1 MEEYVGQLWHR
12 WITQAADRRHADAA
26 VTLAEVSRTV
36 GVLFRAFGGDGGLR
50 VEAAEAGAHGARRT
64 WIQRL
69 AGTGSEVALAWR
81 DEQTLRLPPSI
92 DIFPE
97 RALNRDLYIWLAA
110 LAAADDADPELPWL
124 VRSQRGTLATLA
136 RYPGMVLRYRRL
148 VEAQIALRPD
158 PAHLPP
164 AEAAQERAIRRA
176 LHVPGAVPEL
186 SPARRPPAPVHLWLH
201 PQPPIPAATQATPTD
216 EGEDS
221 DENQAG
227 AKGGKKATTRRRAE
241 RVESPARGAGLL
253 LYRFESI
260 FSWAEYTRVDRGVD
274 DEEDND
280 AAARA
285 AADLDVLSITRDRNT
300 TAARLRIDLDLPA
313 EGNDDVVLGE
323 GILLPEWDYRKK
335 MLQPDHCRIVPM
347 VAAKA
352 APCELPAHLRASARR
367 LRSQFQALTP
377 QRVWFSGQADGVE
390 PDLDA
395 YLRFAA
401 TRASGAAVAPP
412 GMYRDFRG
420 GRRDLACLL
429 LADLS
434 LSTDA
439 WVSNEA
445 RVIDVIR
452 DSLFLFAEALNAS
465 GDAFSLY
472 GFSSR
477 RRDHVRVHALK
488 EFDQRYD
495 AHARGRVQA
504 IKPGFYTRMG
514 AAVRYATQLL
524 GRQGASQRLLLL
536 LTDGKPNDLDVY
548 EGRYGAEDTRMALIE
563 ARRAGIQPFC
573 VTVDEEAND
582 YLPHVF
588 GPGAY
593 VVIRKP
599 AELPTQ
605 LPMLYARLTRA

>member
-1 MEEYVGQLWHR
+1 MEEYVGQLWDR
-12 WITQAADRRHADAA
+12 WITQVADRRHAGAA
-26 VTLAEVSRTV
+26 VMLEEVSRAV

-50 VEAAEAGAHGARRT
+50 VEAATAGAHGARRT
-64 WIQRL
+64 WVQRL
-69 AGTGSEVALAWR
+69 AGTGGEVALAWR
-81 DEQTLRLPPSI
+81 DAQTLRLPARI
-92 DIFPE
+92 DVFPE
-97 RALNRDLYIWLAA
+97 RALNRDLYLWLAA
-110 LAAADDADPELPWL
+110 LAAANDVDPELPWL
-124 VRSQRGTLATLA
+124 VRNQRGTVATLA
-136 RYPGMVLRYRRL
+136 RYPGMIARYRRL
-148 VEAQIALRPD
+148 VQAQIALRPD
-158 PAHLPP
+158 PASLPA
-164 AEAAQERAIRRA
+164 AEAAQERAIRHA
-176 LHVPGAVPEL
+176 LSVPGAVVEL
-186 SPARRPPAPVHLWLH
+186 PSARRPLAPVHLWLH
-201 PQPPIPAATQATPTD
+201 PHPPMPAAMQPAPAD
-216 EGEDS
+216 EGEDCE
-221 DENQAG
+221 ENP
-227 AKGGKKATTRRRAE
+227 GGGVKNDKTTTRRRAE
-241 RVESPARGAGLL
+241 RVEPPARGAGLL
-253 LYRFESI
+253 LFRFESI

-285 AADLDVLSITRDRNT
+285 AADLDVLSVTRDRNT
-300 TAARLRIDLDLPA
+300 TAARLRVDLDLPA
-313 EGNDDVVLGE
+313 AGNDDMALGE
-323 GILLPEWDYRKK
+323 GILLPEWDYRKRRP
-335 MLQPDHCRIVPM
+335 QADHCRILPM
-347 VAAKA
+347 VAAQA
-352 APCELPAHLRASARR
+352 APCELPPHLRASARR
-367 LRSQFQALTP
+367 LRGQFQALTP

-465 GDAFSLY
+465 GDAFAMY

-477 RRDHVRVHALK
+477 RRDNVRVHALK
-488 EFDQRYD
+488 EFHQRYD
-495 AHARGRVQA
+495 AQARGRVQA
-504 IKPGFYTRMG
+504 VKPGFYTRMG

-524 GRQGASQRLLLL
+524 GHQGASQRLLLL

-582 YLPHVF
+582 YLPHIF
-588 GPGAY
+588 GPGAF

-605 LPMLYARLTRA
+605 LPLLYARLTRS

>member
-12 WITQAADRRHADAA
+12 WITQVADRRHAESA
-26 VTLAEVSRTV
+26 VTLDQVSHTV

-50 VEAAEAGAHGARRT
+50 VEAAAESTHRARRT
-64 WIQRL
+64 WVQRV
-69 AGTGSEVALAWR
+69 AGTGQEVALAWR
-81 DEQTLRLPPSI
+81 DAQTLRLPARI
-92 DIFPE
+92 DVFPE
-97 RALNRDLYIWLAA
+97 RALNRDLYLWLAA
-110 LAAADDADPELPWL
+110 LAAADDLDPDLPWL
-124 VRSQRGTLATLA
+124 ARNQRATVATLA
-136 RYPGMVLRYRRL
+136 CYPGMTGRYRRL

-158 PAHLPP
+158 PAGLPA

-176 LHVPGAVPEL
+176 LRVPGAVLEL
-186 SPARRPPAPVHLWLH
+186 PPARREPAPVHLWLH
-201 PQPPIPAATQATPTD
+201 PNPPAPVSTQAAPAD
-216 EGEDS
+216 DGGAQEENGDAAKS
-221 DENQAG
+221 DKN
-227 AKGGKKATTRRRAE
+227 TTRRRAE
-241 RVESPARGAGLL
+241 RVEPPKRGAGLL

-260 FSWAEYTRVDRGVD
+260 FSWGEYARVDRGVD

-280 AAARA
+280 AAERA
-285 AADLDVLSITRDRNT
+285 AADLDVLSVTRDSNP
-300 TAARLRIDLDLPA
+300 TASRLRIDLDLPA
-313 EGNDDVVLGE
+313 EGNDDIVLGE
-323 GILLPEWDYRKK
+323 GIPLPEWDYRKK
-335 MLQPDHCRIVPM
+335 ALLPDHCRVLPM
-347 VAAKA
+347 VAAQA
-352 APCELPAHLRASARR
+352 TPCELPAHLRANARR

-377 QRVWFSGQADGVE
+377 QRVWFNGQADGME
-390 PDLDA
+390 PDIDA

-401 TRASGAAVAPP
+401 ARASGMAMAAP

-434 LSTDA
+434 LSTDT
-439 WVSNEA
+439 WVSGEA

-452 DSLFLFAEALNAS
+452 DTLFLFSEALNAS
-465 GDAFSLY
+465 GDAFALY

-477 RRDHVRVHALK
+477 RRDHVRMHVIK
-488 EFDQRYD
+488 EFQQRYD
-495 AHARGRVQA
+495 ARTRGRVQA

-514 AAVRYATQLL
+514 AAVRHATQLL
-524 GRQGASQRLLLL
+524 AHRSASQRLLLL

-563 ARRAGIQPFC
+563 ARRAGVQPFC

-582 YLPHVF
+582 YLPRIF
-588 GPGAY
+588 GPGAF

-605 LPMLYARLTRA
+605 LPLLYAKLTRA